1 VLPTLTAPK
10 SLRSLLPAARFFPEA
25 ADPVG
30 RNVRLDPSKVQPGDL
45 YVHLAECDATG
56 AEWAAQRGAAAVI
69 AERLLAGLSTPLAV
83 VDDARHAHRVL
94 VAAFAS
100 SVEKTA
106 VPTIGVTGTIG
117 RSTTAHL
124 VAACLAAAG
133 RKVGL
138 WAGDVIDDTRACLP
152 QKPIGFRK
160 AARGE
165 WIDACRKAEAD
176 LAVFAATPNDRLAP
190 LALAAGCVTTLRA
203 DGLDS
208 LAKRRFES
216 PQAHRLAVRR
226 TLEGLAPKASLAIPT
241 ADPDAIAVASGHTG
255 PVVTYGDEAHADVS
269 AVVVDQ
275 HAAGQSFIVSLG
287 SESACCVV
295 SRPGDAYRHACL
307 AAIATACAAGVDLMH
322 AIEGIETAP
331 AREGFA
337 ESLSCGQSFHVFV
350 DRAFRPLA
358 LRSALSTARG
368 VATGNVFAV
377 LRLSTDH
384 GVAAQQLAVAE
395 RLADR
400 TLVTGPAEAAEACPA
415 SITFVEDR
423 VAAVAVALGL
433 AEEGD
438 AVLVAGSGPA
448 ALARD
453 RRLATALLRKRQQH
467 EGSSLR

>member
-1 VLPTLTAPK
+1 VLPVLIAPK
-10 SLRSLLPAARFFPEA
+10 SLRSLLPAARFYPEA

-30 RNVRLDPSKVQPGDL
+30 TSVRLDPSMIQPGDL

-69 AERLLAGLSTPLAV
+69 AERLLPGLPTPLAV
-83 VDDARHAHRVL
+83 VDDARQAHRVL
-94 VAAFAS
+94 VDAFTDIAGQVS
-100 SVEKTA
+100 
-106 VPTIGVTGTIG
+106 VPTIGVAGTIG

-138 WAGDVIDDTRACLP
+138 WAGDVIDDTRACHP

-160 AARGE
+160 TARSE
-165 WIDACRKAEAD
+165 WVDGCRDAEAD
-176 LAVFAATPNDRLAP
+176 VAVFAATPNDRLAP
-190 LALAAGCVTTLRA
+190 LSLAAACLTTLRA

-226 TLEGLAPKASLAIPT
+226 TLEGLASKASLAVPT
-241 ADPDAIAVASGHTG
+241 GDPDALAVASGHAG

-269 AVVVDQ
+269 AVGVEH
-275 HAAGQSFIVSLG
+275 HAGGQSFIVSFG

-322 AIEGIETAP
+322 AIEGVETAP
-331 AREGFA
+331 PREGFA
-337 ESLSCGQSFHVFV
+337 ESLCLGQSFSVFV

-358 LRSALSTARG
+358 LRSALATARA

-377 LRLSTDH
+377 LRLSTDE
-384 GVAAQQLAVAE
+384 GVAAQQLAIAG

-400 TLVTGPAEAAEACPA
+400 TLVTGPAEPADACPPN
-415 SITFVEDR
+415 ITFVEDR